1 MSDLVGRQLG
11 NYRLINLLGE
21 GGFAAIY
28 RGKHIFLNWIAAIK
42 VLTTRLTDDE
52 IKHFLEEARILARL
66 KHPNI
71 VQILEFGVEVDA
83 PYLVMSYAP
92 NRTLLDRF
100 PEGTRLPLAQIVPI
114 VKQVASAL
122 EYVHSQELMHL
133 DIKPANLLLGFD
145 DEVWLSDFGIARA
158 IQSAEPEEARRLIGT
173 VAYMAPE
180 QLQQNPC
187 RASDQYTL
195 AVVVYEW
202 LSGSCPFTGTDKQIW
217 DQHLNSPP
225 PSLSE
230 RFPDISSVVEE
241 VVFKALAKDPDD
253 RYPGIEDF
261 ANALEE
267 AYQKVYQPGKT
278 IIVPRPGASRPIVSF
293 PPSTTLGMGT
303 PPPTPSKQPDVKTS
317 PPPAQP
323 ATKATLPIKEIV
335 QATLL
340 YTYKGHTAEVRGIAW
355 SPDGTRIASASE
367 DRTVQVWDATTGSN
381 VFTYRGHS
389 RQVWSVVWSPD
400 GKRIGSAG
408 FEQIAQVWQVGA
420 GEDVAPGEKLLTYR
434 GHTSGSIPFG
444 FTFAMAWSPDG
455 QHIASGSDDQTV
467 QVWHAVT
474 GENLLTY
481 RGHDHWVEAVAWS
494 PDGQYVVSGSSD
506 KTVQLWDAI
515 TGDTRLTYRRH
526 VKQVRAV
533 AWAPDG
539 KHIASGSSDGLVHVW
554 EAASGNCVLIYR
566 DHARRVC
573 SVAWSP
579 DSMLIASASDDR
591 TVHLWNAITGNH
603 LFTCRGHS
611 AVVNAVAWSP
621 DGQYIASASNDGT
634 VRVWGIE

>member
-71 VQILEFGVEVDA
+71 VQILEC
-83 PYLVMSYAP
+83 
-92 NRTLLDRF
+92 
-100 PEGTRLPLAQIVPI
+100 
-114 VKQVASAL
+114 AL

-230 RFPDISSVVEE
+230 RFPDISPVVEE

-253 RYPGIEDF
+253 RYPGIEDL
-261 ANALEE
+261 AL
-267 AYQKVYQPGKT
+267 
-278 IIVPRPGASRPIVSF
+278 
-293 PPSTTLGMGT
+293 
-303 PPPTPSKQPDVKTS
+303 
-317 PPPAQP
+317 
-323 ATKATLPIKEIV
+323 
-335 QATLL
+335 
-340 YTYKGHTAEVRGIAW
+340 H
-355 SPDGTRIASASE
+355 
-367 DRTVQVWDATTGSN
+367 DR
-381 VFTYRGHS
+381 
-389 RQVWSVVWSPD
+389 
-400 GKRIGSAG
+400 
-408 FEQIAQVWQVGA
+408 
-420 GEDVAPGEKLLTYR
+420 
-434 GHTSGSIPFG
+434 
-444 FTFAMAWSPDG
+444 
-455 QHIASGSDDQTV
+455 
-467 QVWHAVT
+467 
-474 GENLLTY
+474 
-481 RGHDHWVEAVAWS
+481 
-494 PDGQYVVSGSSD
+494 
-506 KTVQLWDAI
+506 
-515 TGDTRLTYRRH
+515 
-526 VKQVRAV
+526 
-533 AWAPDG
+533 
-539 KHIASGSSDGLVHVW
+539 
-554 EAASGNCVLIYR
+554 
-566 DHARRVC
+566 
-573 SVAWSP
+573 
-579 DSMLIASASDDR
+579 
-591 TVHLWNAITGNH
+591 
-603 LFTCRGHS
+603 
-611 AVVNAVAWSP
+611 
-621 DGQYIASASNDGT
+621 
-634 VRVWGIE
+634 